1 MAAEK
6 NERDMF
12 IIEMTSR
19 IVSAYLSNNAVPA
32 GNLPSIIKDVKSTMD
47 DLPSFSV
54 ASGEGRRPAVPIEE
68 SIQDDYLVCLE
79 DGKRF
84 KSLKRHLRT
93 SYHLTP
99 DEYRER
105 WNLPSDYPMVAPAY
119 SKTRSVLAKKMGAG
133 SAQSRS
139 LIPHRPDEIQ
149 ALQ

>member
-93 SYHLTP
+93 GYHLTP

-119 SKTRSVLAKKMGAG
+119 SKTRSVLAKKMGLG
-133 SAQSRS
+133 QRKVV
-139 LIPHRPDEIQ
+139 H
-149 ALQ
+149 

>member
-119 SKTRSVLAKKMGAG
+119 SKTRSVLAKKMGLG
-133 SAQSRS
+133 QRKVV
-139 LIPHRPDEIQ
+139 H
-149 ALQ
+149 

>member
-119 SKTRSVLAKKMGAG
+119 SKTRSVLAKKMGLG
-133 SAQSRS
+133 KRKVV
-139 LIPHRPDEIQ
+139 H
-149 ALQ
+149 

>member
-1 MAAEK
+1 
-6 NERDMF
+6 MF

-119 SKTRSVLAKKMGAG
+119 SKTRSVLAKKMGLG
-133 SAQSRS
+133 QRKVV
-139 LIPHRPDEIQ
+139 H
-149 ALQ
+149 